1 MLSDHRLP
9 IQTSDR
15 SHVQSGFKIL
25 FKKTV
30 EKQRAPW
37 REPSI
42 QEMSRVKQVE
52 IGQDLDQASVV
63 TRIGLTD
70 DKTKVKEKD
79 QGKSDKWC
87 HSPQQ

>member
-1 MLSDHRLP
+1 MSVCS
-9 IQTSDR
+9 QTTDCRFKRAIDR
-15 SHVQSGFKIL
+15 TFNQGSKSYL
-25 FKKTV
+25 KKTV

-52 IGQDLDQASVV
+52 IGQDVDQASVV

-79 QGKSDKWC
+79 QGKSDK
-87 HSPQQ
+87 